1 MKTKSYNLV
10 QNNKRKKN
18 FRKQRQVTC
27 HVCASK
33 TSNQYVFDDAKLL
46 SLLLFALKWR
56 LCGLLNAVSEL
67 TGDTNPYLIEV
78 LPALF
83 QSQSVLI
90 VTPVVAC
97 KADSFLYELGT
108 RKFPMMDVRNGI
120 VKYAT
125 KVFAGKGPTCWDWY
139 PGLSRENNF
148 IWGLF
153 NSYYFCDG
161 TFTLLPMI
169 C

>member
-1 MKTKSYNLV
+1 M
-10 QNNKRKKN
+10 
-18 FRKQRQVTC
+18 FE
-27 HVCASK
+27 
-33 TSNQYVFDDAKLL
+33 DAKLL

-90 VTPVVAC
+90 VTPVVVC

-108 RKFPMMDVRNGI
+108 RKFPTMDVQNLI

-148 IWGLF
+148 LWGLF

-161 TFTLLPMI
+161 TFTVLPVI

>member
-1 MKTKSYNLV
+1 M
-10 QNNKRKKN
+10 
-18 FRKQRQVTC
+18 
-27 HVCASK
+27 
-33 TSNQYVFDDAKLL
+33 FDDAKLL

-78 LPALF
+78 LPALPN
-83 QSQSVLI
+83 SQSVLI

-97 KADSFLYELGT
+97 KADSFLYELGM
-108 RKFPMMDVRNGI
+108 RKVRIIDVQSVR

-125 KVFAGKGPTCWDWY
+125 NVFVDKGPTCWDWC
-139 PGLSRENNF
+139 PGLSSENNF
-148 IWGLF
+148 LWGLF

-161 TFTLLPMI
+161 TFTLLPVI